1 MNNFQ
6 FLDDLGAP
14 LAVMVDNPLLWADK
28 NNELYLWLKN
38 HDCEQGMYGGL
49 IMLPSEEI
57 KTLFIL
63 EWM

>member
-1 MNNFQ
+1 MNFQ

-14 LAVMVDNPLLWADK
+14 LAVMVDSPLLWADK
-28 NNELYLWLKN
+28 SNDLYQWLKS
-38 HDCEQGMYGGL
+38 HDCEQNMYGGL
-49 IMLPSEEI
+49 IMLPSEEV